1 MQKYPAETSGIQSYE
16 NLSPMRQPTPPYR
29 VGLIRW
35 PSDGSGIGEAIY
47 HALEAQGHEPFYF
60 SLGSDITTP
69 VDVIFLFGPFG
80 RFLNELGQIRA
91 KLARQQPIFIFWNTE
106 GLPDLRLP
114 WPLMAKLSAVRSWLS
129 NLRDTHHCRHYAPS
143 LLARIDTS
151 MIRFRHLGDFLY
163 ANQQGWID
171 VFADISAV
179 YANLFET
186 RGIPTL
192 TAPFGGACDWYAD
205 LNVTRDIDVLWMG
218 KRATGRRSKLLDQVR
233 LELRQR
239 GVEMY
244 VVDNIERP
252 FVFDDARTQLL
263 NRTKITLNLL
273 RTWYDE
279 NSLRICLA
287 AANRSLIVSE
297 PLLAHV
303 PQYKAGKHYVTAPV
317 EQLADQIMYYLE
329 HENERQRIVEDAYQ
343 LVTHELTIA
352 NSVRSL
358 MEETNRRRNGS
369 FLTSLTAA
377 KSIYT

>member
-1 MQKYPAETSGIQSYE
+1 MQKSLAGIKYIQSHKK
-16 NLSPMRQPTPPYR
+16 LFTMRQHTPSYR

-60 SLGSDITTP
+60 SLGSNITTP
-69 VDVIFLFGPFG
+69 VDVVFLFGPFG
-80 RFLNELGQIRA
+80 RFLHELGHMRA
-91 KLARQQPIFIFWNTE
+91 TLARQRPIFIFWNTE

-114 WPLMAKLSAVRSWLS
+114 WPLMAGLSTARSWLS
-129 NLRDTHHCRHYAPS
+129 NLRDTRYLQRYAPA
-143 LLARIDTS
+143 LLARLDTS

-171 VFADISAV
+171 IFADISAV
-179 YANLFET
+179 YANLFKT
-186 RGIPTL
+186 RGVPTL
-192 TAPFGGACDWYAD
+192 TAPFGGSCDWYAD
-205 LNVTRDIDVLWMG
+205 LNLKRDIDVLWMG
-218 KRATGRRSKLLDQVR
+218 KRATNRRSKLIDQVR
-233 LELRQR
+233 IELRQR

-244 VVDNIERP
+244 VVDNVERP
-252 FVFDDARTQLL
+252 FVFDDARTELL

-297 PLLAHV
+297 PLLSHV
-303 PQYKAGKHYVTAPV
+303 PQYQTGQHYVTAPV
-317 EQLADQIMYYLE
+317 EQLTDQIMYYLE
-329 HENERQRIVEDAYQ
+329 HEHERQRIVENAYR
-343 LVTHELTIA
+343 LVTHDLTIA

-358 MEETNRRRNGS
+358 MDETYRRRNGGR
-369 FLTSLTAA
+369 
-377 KSIYT
+377 